1 MNQSIHI
8 NDIRHVDFIHNKH
21 WFVYLIP
28 FLRHQGQK
36 KKKKQTEKNNEWE
49 FSGLQRIR
57 KTVPVV
63 IKEAL
68 P

>member
-21 WFVYLIP
+21 WFVYIIP

-36 KKKKQTEKNNEWE
+36 KKETN
-49 FSGLQRIR
+49 
-57 KTVPVV
+57 
-63 IKEAL
+63 
-68 P
+68 